1 MAWWRLDDRN
11 VPIEE
16 RAKKALE
23 KHELRYGEVP
33 NTLRVWLD
41 CPAIKGLRGVTIERK
56 QRIPKNVFETDKA
69 KNGKRKR
76 TQGAEI

>member
-1 MAWWRLDDRN
+1 MAWWRLDDRT

-23 KHELRYGEVP
+23 KHELKFSEAP
-33 NTLRVWLD
+33 NVLRVWPD
-41 CPAIKGLRGVTIERK
+41 CPAIKGLRDVTIERQ
-56 QRIPKNVFETDKA
+56 QRIPKNVFETDKV
-69 KNGKRKR
+69 KNSKRKR